1 MPFNF
6 TVTVPLL
13 NSSSRAQATQ
23 KWIDP
28 DTYAHICNKTKH
40 KGANK
45 GNQSREL
52 NVVLTGCPRTVS
64 YNPWMV
70 CLLPWQPPLSD
81 LITLKNSIRYH
92 SKYKH
97 YSLHPSSSGQS
108 TVLIYSLLLFPL
120 IFLVVP
126 RRFPFHSCALTPHC
140 AESFVCA
147 CETVCDIH
155 YDECPSTWEWMTQWT
170 VKSTVL

>member
-1 MPFNF
+1 MSFNF
-6 TVTVPLL
+6 AAKVPPL
-13 NSSSRAQATQ
+13 NLSSRAATPL

-28 DTYAHICNKTKH
+28 DSVLTQTHKDQKR

-45 GNQSREL
+45 GNQSREPRL
-52 NVVLTGCPRTVS
+52 VMTGCPGTLS

-70 CLLPWQPPLSD
+70 CLLPWQPTRSD
-81 LITLKNSIRYH
+81 LIALENSIRYL

-97 YSLHPSSSGQS
+97 DSLHPSSSGQS
-108 TVLIYSLLLFPL
+108 TVLIYSLLLCAR

-126 RRFPFHSCALTPHC
+126 RVFPVLLVSHSCAVTPRC

-147 CETVCDIH
+147 CETVRDIH
-155 YDECPSTWEWMTQWT
+155 CDECPSTWEGAT
-170 VKSTVL
+170 